1 MPSLDKSSLSERD
14 ICTKYITP
22 AIERAGWDVMSQLR
36 EEVTFTK
43 GRILVQGKI
52 AKRGESKRADYIL
65 FFKPGIPLAVVEAKD
80 ANHSANDGL
89 QQALDYAQ
97 TLDIPFVFSSNG
109 DAFVFHDRTVS
120 DPSQGPVEREL
131 SLDEFPSPGN
141 LWARYCAS
149 KGLNNEQAA
158 IVAQSYFEDV
168 TGKEARYYQQIA
180 INRAVE
186 AIAAGGD
193 RLLLVMATGTGKT
206 FVAFQIIWRLWKAG
220 AKKRVLFLAD
230 RNILVDQ
237 TKVND
242 FKPFGGAMTKI
253 TKRQADKSFE
263 IYLSLY
269 QAVTGNEEDKNIYKQ
284 FSPDFFDLI
293 IIDECHRGSAAADSA
308 WREILDH
315 FQSATQIGLTA
326 TPKETEEVSNID
338 YFGDPIY
345 TYSLRQGIDD
355 GFLAPYKVVRIDIDR
370 DLTGWRPEAGKRDKS
385 GQLIEDRIYN
395 GADFD
400 RTLVLEQRTNLVAR
414 KISDFLKATDRMA
427 KTIVFCEDVDH
438 AARMRSALVNQNPDE
453 VARNS
458 KYIMQITGDNA
469 EGKAE
474 LDNFIDP
481 ASPYP
486 VIVTTSKLLSTGV
499 DAQTCKLIVLDQTIH
514 SMTEFKQIIGR
525 GTRVRED
532 HGKLYFTLMD
542 FKKATALFADPKFD
556 GNPVQIYQPGLQD
569 PVTPPDE
576 IGVDPAGIEEGQV
589 EGLVVGKGWMGAG
602 SGEGEGG
609 GGGTRRKYVVADVPV
624 SVVSERVQ
632 YYSADGSLI
641 TESLKDYTRK
651 IVRQEFE
658 SLDAFLLKW
667 NAAERKEAVI
677 RELQE
682 RGLFVDALEEQVG
695 RDYDAFDLVCHIA
708 FDRPALTRRERAD
721 DVKKRDVFSKYGAD
735 ARAVLNALLDKYAEE
750 GVENIESMDILN
762 LPSVNGGKTRM
773 EAIKLFGDRE
783 GFQKARRELEDALY
797 FLPVVPPLANSAMM
811 L

>member
-1 MPSLDKSSLSERD
+1 MPLLDKSALSERD

-22 AIERAGWDVMSQLR
+22 AIQNAGWDVMSQLR

-43 GRILVQGKI
+43 GRVLVHGKV

-65 FFKPGIPLAVVEAKD
+65 FWKPGIPLAVVEAKD
-80 ANHSANDGL
+80 ANHAISDGL
-89 QQALDYAQ
+89 QQALEYAQ

-109 DAFVFHDRTVS
+109 DGFTFHDRTVS
-120 DPSQGPVEREL
+120 DSSQGPVERDL
-131 SLDEFPSPGN
+131 SMSEFPSPGE

-149 KGLNNEQAA
+149 KGLSDEQAA
-158 IVAQSYFEDV
+158 IVAQGYFEDV
-168 TGKEARYYQQIA
+168 TGKEPRYYQQIA

-186 AIAAGGD
+186 AIAAGQN

-206 FVAFQIIWRLWKAG
+206 FVAFQTIWRLWKAG

-253 TKRQADKSFE
+253 AKRQADKSFE

-269 QAVTGNEEDKNIYKQ
+269 QAVTGSEEDKNIYKQ
-284 FSPDFFDLI
+284 FSRDFFDLI

-308 WREILDH
+308 WREILDY
-315 FQSATQIGLTA
+315 FSGATQIGLTA

-338 YFGDPIY
+338 YFGEPIY
-345 TYSLRQGIDD
+345 TYSLGQGIDD
-355 GFLAPYKVVRIDIDR
+355 GFLAPYKVIRIDIDR

-385 GQLIEDRIYN
+385 GQLIEDRVYN

-400 RTLVLEQRTNLVAR
+400 RTLVLEQRTQLVAS
-414 KISDFLKATDRMA
+414 KITDYLKATDRMA
-427 KTIVFCEDVDH
+427 KTIVFCEDIDH
-438 AARMRSALVNQNPDE
+438 ASRMRRALVNENADE
-453 VARNS
+453 FARNS
-458 KYIMQITGDNA
+458 KYVMQITGDNA

-486 VIVTTSKLLSTGV
+486 VIVTTSKLLATGV
-499 DAQTCKLIVLDQTIH
+499 DAQTCKLIVLDQTIR

-525 GTRVRED
+525 GTRIRED
-532 HGKLYFTLMD
+532 QGKLFFTLMD
-542 FKKATALFADPKFD
+542 FKKATVLFADPGFD
-556 GNPVQIYQPGLQD
+556 GNPVQIYQPGPLD

-576 IGVDPAGIEEGQV
+576 TDSSPSGLEGGEGEV
-589 EGLVVGKGWMGAG
+589 EGLVVGKGWMGAET
-602 SGEGEGG
+602 GEEKE
-609 GGGTRRKYVVADVPV
+609 GGTRRKYVVADVPV

-632 YYSADGSLI
+632 YYSADGDLI

-651 IVRQEFE
+651 IVRDEFE
-658 SLDAFLLKW
+658 SLEKFLTTW
-667 NAAERKEAVI
+667 NKAERKDALVAELEA
-677 RELQE
+677 
-682 RGLFVDALEEQVG
+682 RGLFLGALEEQVG

-708 FDRPALTRRERAD
+708 FDRLPLTRRERAD
-721 DVKKRDVFSKYGAD
+721 NVKKRDVFSKYGAE
-735 ARAVLNALLDKYAEE
+735 ARAVLDALLDKYAEE
-750 GVENIESMDILN
+750 GVENIESMEILN
-762 LPSVNGGKTRM
+762 LHSVTGGKTRV
-773 EAIKLFGDRE
+773 EVVKLFGGKE
-783 GFQKARRELEDALY
+783 GYEQARRELEDALY
-797 FLPVVPPLANSAMM
+797 FLPMIPPASASVIG